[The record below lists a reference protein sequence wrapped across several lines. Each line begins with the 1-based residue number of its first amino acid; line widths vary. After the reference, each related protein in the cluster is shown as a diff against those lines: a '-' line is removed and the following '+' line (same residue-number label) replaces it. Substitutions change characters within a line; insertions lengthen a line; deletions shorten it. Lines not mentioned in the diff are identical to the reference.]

1 MRPTHATT
9 AEGPAPATTG
19 VGTANLVPLA
29 EVAAGPPPPL
39 ALDARG
45 RPAEPVLAV
54 SADEFTTLDG
64 DARRR
69 VIAAL
74 RGTRRA
80 TVAVAGP
87 GLRVPGELA
96 QSVDL
101 SLAVASSDGRTIAVP
116 DPLVALAGLRDRF
129 ASTPLAALTYIWLLR
144 QSAGLP
150 VAAALSAE
158 SAAYSTLLAGPEF
171 AAWLAGRGAPRPPD
185 DRSDRVATTLA
196 GDVLSVRLTRPAR
209 RNAVDAAMRDALLAA
224 LAPAEWDPA
233 LQVDISG
240 AGPSFSAGGDLDEFG
255 SAVDPASAHV
265 LRLGASVAEVLH
277 RLRDRVTVRVHGT
290 CLGAGFELPTFAGR
304 VVAAPDTVL
313 GLPELAMGLIPGAG
327 GTVGIVRRAGRWRAA
342 WLGLSGIRI
351 GASTAQQWGLVD
363 EIDDAPAGR
372 SPRTAEEDLLRE

>member
-1 MRPTHATT
+1 LTLG
-9 AEGPAPATTG
+9 EG
-19 VGTANLVPLA
+19 
-29 EVAAGPPPPL
+29 
-39 ALDARG
+39 G
-45 RPAEPVLAV
+45 RPVDPVLAV
-54 SADEFTTLDG
+54 GADEFTALDG

-80 TVAVAGP
+80 TVAVAGA

-96 QSVDL
+96 QAVDL
-101 SLAVASSDGRTIAVP
+101 SLAGSSSDARVIAVP
-116 DPLVALAGLRDRF
+116 DPLAALAGLRDRF
-129 ASTPLAALTYIWLLR
+129 AATPLAALTYTWLLR

-171 AAWLAGRGAPRPPD
+171 ATWLAGRGTPRPPD
-185 DRSDRVATTLA
+185 DRSDRVAASLA
-196 GDVLSVRLTRPAR
+196 GDVLSIRLTRPGR

-224 LAPAEWDPA
+224 LAPAEWDAA

-265 LRLGASVAEVLH
+265 LRLAASVAEVVH

-342 WLGLSGIRI
+342 WLGLTGTRI
-351 GASTAQQWGLVD
+351 DARTALWWGLVD
-363 EIDDAPAGR
+363 EIDGGHTAG

>member
-1 MRPTHATT
+1 VRPTHATT

-19 VGTANLVPLA
+19 VGTGNLVPLA

-129 ASTPLAALTYIWLLR
+129 ASTPLAALTYTWLLR

-150 VAAALSAE
+150 AAAALSAE

-171 AAWLAGRGAPRPPD
+171 AAWLAGRGTPRPPD

-351 GASTAQQWGLVD
+351 GAYTAQQWGLVD
-363 EIDDAPAGR
+363 EIDDGHAGR

>member
-1 MRPTHATT
+1 
-9 AEGPAPATTG
+9 
-19 VGTANLVPLA
+19 
-29 EVAAGPPPPL
+29 
-39 ALDARG
+39 
-45 RPAEPVLAV
+45 
-54 SADEFTTLDG
+54 
-64 DARRR
+64 
-69 VIAAL
+69 
-74 RGTRRA
+74 
-80 TVAVAGP
+80 VAVAGP

-101 SLAVASSDGRTIAVP
+101 SLAVASSDGRTIAVA

-129 ASTPLAALTYIWLLR
+129 ASAPLAALTYTWLLR

-185 DRSDRVATTLA
+185 DRSDRVATSLA

>member
-1 MRPTHATT
+1 MRRTDA
-9 AEGPAPATTG
+9 AAA
-19 VGTANLVPLA
+19 LVPLA
-29 EVAAGPPPPL
+29 EVAVGPPPPL
-39 ALDARG
+39 VLDERG
-45 RPAEPVLAV
+45 RPVEPVLAV
-54 SADEFTTLDG
+54 SAGEFTTLD
-64 DARRR
+64 DEARRR
-69 VIAAL
+69 VVATL

-87 GLRVPGELA
+87 GVRVPGELA
-96 QSVDL
+96 QAVDL
-101 SLAVASSDGRTIAVP
+101 SLADASAGGRVIAVP
-116 DPLVALAGLRDRF
+116 DPLAALAGLRDRF
-129 ASTPLAALTYIWLLR
+129 ATTPLAALTYTWLLR

-150 VAAALSAE
+150 VPAALSAE

-185 DRSDRVATTLA
+185 DRSDRVAATLA
-196 GDVLSVRLTRPAR
+196 GDVLFLRLTRPAR

-224 LAPAEWDPA
+224 LAPAEWDP
-233 LQVDISG
+233 LLEVEISG
-240 AGPSFSAGGDLDEFG
+240 DGPSFSAGGDLDEFG
-255 SAVDPASAHV
+255 TAVDPAGAHV

-342 WLGLSGIRI
+342 WLGLTGTRVD
-351 GASTAQQWGLVD
+351 AATAREWGLVD
-363 EIDDAPAGR
+363 EIDGGHAVA
-372 SPRTAEEDLLRE
+372 SPRAAEEDLLRE

>member
-45 RPAEPVLAV
+45 RPVEPVLAV

-327 GTVGIVRRAGRWRAA
+327 GTVGIVRRAGRWRAG

-363 EIDDAPAGR
+363 EIDDGHAGR

>member
-1 MRPTHATT
+1 VRPTHATT
-9 AEGPAPATTG
+9 TGQADRNLAPIA
-19 VGTANLVPLA
+19 ALA
-29 EVAAGPPPPL
+29 VGPPPPL
-39 ALDARG
+39 TLDAGG
-45 RPAEPVLAV
+45 RPVEPVLAV
-54 SADEFTTLDG
+54 SADAFMALDS

-80 TVAVAGP
+80 TVAVADRV
-87 GLRVPGELA
+87 LRVPGELA
-96 QSVDL
+96 QAVDL
-101 SLAVASSDGRTIAVP
+101 SLAVASTDGRVIAVP
-116 DPLVALAGLRDRF
+116 DPLAALAGLRDRF
-129 ASTPLAALTYIWLLR
+129 AATPLAALTYVWLLR

-171 AAWLAGRGAPRPPD
+171 AAWLAGRGSPRPPD
-185 DRSDRVATTLA
+185 GRGDRVAMSLT
-196 GDVLSVRLTRPAR
+196 GDVLVLRLTRPAR

-224 LAPAEWDPA
+224 LAVAEWEPA

-240 AGPSFSAGGDLDEFG
+240 TGPSFSAGGDLDEFG

-313 GLPELAMGLIPGAG
+313 GLPELSMGLIPGAG

-342 WLGLSGIRI
+342 WLGLTGTRI
-351 GASTAQQWGLVD
+351 DAATAQQWGLVD
-363 EIDDAPAGR
+363 EVDAGHGAPTGT
-372 SPRTAEEDLLRE
+372 SPRTAEEDFLRE

>member
-1 MRPTHATT
+1 V
-9 AEGPAPATTG
+9 GPMHGPVAGDA
-19 VGTANLVPLA
+19 VESRLVPLA
-29 EVAAGPPPPL
+29 DVAAGPPPPL
-39 ALDARG
+39 ELDVRG
-45 RPAEPVLAV
+45 RPVDPLLAV
-54 SADEFTTLDG
+54 SADEFTTLD
-64 DARRR
+64 DAARRR
-69 VIAAL
+69 VVAAL

-96 QSVDL
+96 QAVDL
-101 SLAVASSDGRTIAVP
+101 SLAVGSSDGRVITVP
-116 DPLVALAGLRDRF
+116 DPLAALAALDDRF
-129 ASTPLAALTYIWLLR
+129 AATPLAALTYTWLLR

-150 VAAALSAE
+150 VPAALSAE

-171 AAWLAGRGAPRPPD
+171 ASWLAGRGAPRPPD
-185 DRSDRVATTLA
+185 DRSERVATSLS

-224 LAPAEWDPA
+224 LAAAEWDPL
-233 LQVDISG
+233 LQVEISG

-255 SAVDPASAHV
+255 TAVDPAGAHV

-277 RLRDRVTVRVHGT
+277 RMRDRVTVRVHGT

-304 VVAAPDTVL
+304 VVASPDTVL

-342 WLGLSGIRI
+342 WLGLTGTRVD
-351 GASTAQQWGLVD
+351 AATARGWGLVD
-363 EIDDAPAGR
+363 EIDGGHARR
-372 SPRTAEEDLLRE
+372 SARTAEEDLLRE

>member
-45 RPAEPVLAV
+45 RPVEPVLAV